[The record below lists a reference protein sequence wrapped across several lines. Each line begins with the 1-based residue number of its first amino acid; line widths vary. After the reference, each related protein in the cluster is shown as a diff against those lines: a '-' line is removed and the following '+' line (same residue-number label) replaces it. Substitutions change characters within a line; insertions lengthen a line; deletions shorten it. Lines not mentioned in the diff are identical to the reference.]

1 LKNVSGA
8 VGQHGL
14 QTPVYN
20 TNYIR
25 GFAAERYLDGMTT
38 YIQSGDPNAF
48 ADVERIEVLK
58 GPNAIL
64 YGGGSGTPLGGV
76 INVVSKL
83 PTAERFVEIGGT
95 AGSYDYYAPYFD
107 VNQPLNKDATV
118 LFRATGSYVKSASE
132 IDMIDTKRY
141 SLNPTLTLTNN
152 GDTTLTL
159 QGRIS
164 RWQQP
169 EYQGLPTVG
178 TITGPFRL
186 DRNLFIGNPDV
197 PDAYSDT
204 KSITVSLDHGFNE
217 TWSSNTRLR
226 YGKSSYNQ
234 LSQTIIS
241 NAPDA
246 GASTSS
252 LYNSEVDEDRE
263 EIAISSSLLG
273 EFSSGLVD
281 NKLLLGVD
289 FSRLSEAAIM
299 YFDGPVGTVD
309 LLNPGPWPTYT
320 RPTGMAM
327 TDGDNV
333 YRTYGTYAQ
342 VQSTI
347 ADRLH
352 LLGGVRL
359 ARLEIDQYS
368 PTYLRSDYTAN
379 TKLLPRVGAVFDI
392 TEQVSV
398 FADYS
403 EGMKG
408 NPFVFYSGAAQPE
421 TSRQYEAGVKF
432 DLDYGLSG
440 SAAVFNID
448 RSNVPRPQRSFRP
461 DEPRHRAATRAV
473 STQNSPGSRMNT
485 GRSWPTTPMWML
497 NSQRIFPAAPRRAAR
512 STPFRPIRAGC
523 GSTMPLA
530 KAPSKAG
537 VPAPACTRPLAPRPI
552 SKTPTR
558 PRATS
563 RPMPPSATSIMA
575 FRQISPSRT

>member
-1 LKNVSGA
+1 
-8 VGQHGL
+8 
-14 QTPVYN
+14 
-20 TNYIR
+20 
-25 GFAAERYLDGMTT
+25 M
-38 YIQSGDPNAF
+38 
-48 ADVERIEVLK
+48 
-58 GPNAIL
+58 
-64 YGGGSGTPLGGV
+64 
-76 INVVSKL
+76 
-83 PTAERFVEIGGT
+83 
-95 AGSYDYYAPYFD
+95 
-107 VNQPLNKDATV
+107 
-118 LFRATGSYVKSASE
+118 
-132 IDMIDTKRY
+132 
-141 SLNPTLTLTNN
+141 
-152 GDTTLTL
+152 
-159 QGRIS
+159 
-164 RWQQP
+164 
-169 EYQGLPTVG
+169 
-178 TITGPFRL
+178 
-186 DRNLFIGNPDV
+186 
-197 PDAYSDT
+197 
-204 KSITVSLDHGFNE
+204 
-217 TWSSNTRLR
+217 
-226 YGKSSYNQ
+226 
-234 LSQTIIS
+234 SQTIIS

-246 GASTSS
+246 GASAWS

-309 LLNPGPWPTYT
+309 LLNPGPWPTFT

-432 DLDYGLSG
+432 DLEYGLSG

-448 RSNVPRPQRSFRP
+448 RSRP
-461 DEPRHRAATRAV
+461 DRHSSHPHHCGADIDEAHEVDSPAVIACCEATEVLHSTEASLDTIAV
-473 STQNSPGSRMNT
+473 DVSD
-485 GRSWPTTPMWML
+485 WVMWDDDL
-497 NSQRIFPAAPRRAAR
+497 AR
-512 STPFRPIRAGC
+512 S
-523 GSTMPLA
+523 
-530 KAPSKAG
+530 
-537 VPAPACTRPLAPRPI
+537 V
-552 SKTPTR
+552 
-558 PRATS
+558 
-563 RPMPPSATSIMA
+563 
-575 FRQISPSRT
+575 